1 MQQQSRRFL
10 ASSTVEDLAVG
21 GDSEETRRKRAYLAT
36 MLGKDMAGERY
47 LTRLVTAATAQ
58 QQQLQQKVESVIQL
72 PATPPFAIASTAST
86 INGAGSLTSQS
97 FSVPVLSIKWGS
109 SMETIKADLDT
120 ALKAAPPTTECF
132 LDFAG
137 VAASTASQVAHI
149 KKHLP
154 NSVKIVAAV
163 NCMDLSA
170 CDVASSAGF
179 SVVNLRSRGAGAV
192 GNAAS
197 DVSKNVKTGTKSQP
211 TSIVKPAMLHQGA
224 VRSGQQLYAEGSS
237 LIVIGSVNDG
247 AEVLADGDIHVYGA
261 LKGRAVAGL
270 GGSTDARVFAHYFS
284 PSLVGVSDSF
294 AMPDDCPA
302 LRSVSGKAVSVR
314 LAKNSGDSPSS
325 SSDSNNAIE
334 VDCGNGN
341 KLVVS
346 VLPLREV

>member
-58 QQQLQQKVESVIQL
+58 QQQLQQKVESRLQPPPTPL
-72 PATPPFAIASTAST
+72 ATIAST
-86 INGAGSLTSQS
+86 INGAASLTSQS

-120 ALKAAPPTTECF
+120 ALKAAPHTAECF

-137 VAASTASQVAHI
+137 VAATTASQVAHTI
-149 KKHLP
+149 KHLP
-154 NSVKIVAAV
+154 DNVKIVAAV
-163 NCMDLSA
+163 NCMDQSA

-179 SVVNLRSRGAGAV
+179 FVVNLRSRGAGAV

-197 DVSKNVKTGTKSQP
+197 DVSKNVKTGTKSQT

-314 LAKNSGDSPSS
+314 LAKTSGDSPSS